1 MPVKNGIELATRG
14 LITQSPLAQAKHTTI
29 CRHILRKTSS
39 CGLCKAHMLTV
50 LIFCVGLW
58 EAKKSTNSVLVSFL

>member
-29 CRHILRKTSS
+29 CRHILRKISS
-39 CGLCKAHMLTV
+39 CGPYKAHMFTV
-50 LIFCVGLW
+50 LIFSAGLW
-58 EAKKSTNSVLVSFL
+58 EAKKIINSVLVSFQ